1 MRLLGARHCGVGAE
15 AFVISEYFKMP
26 AHLARIH
33 SSCVG
38 QHIDD
43 FIAVIAGRGYSRNV
57 VRMFIRAVAHLGW
70 WADRRHIPI
79 ESWSEETVRRFRR
92 HLSRCKCEP
101 NLGVFEDAVAR
112 VEQFLD
118 YLRVKAVIGPAP
130 PASPVHKFAVISQ
143 QFADWMLRHRG
154 VTRGSLQVYQHVLRP
169 FLVELGEEP
178 ARYTADGVRSFV
190 VARVG
195 RLSRPQAHS
204 TVTAIRAFLRFL
216 IAEGR
221 VPPGLA
227 LCVPKVPQWRLAS
240 LPRYLEAAD
249 VARVVRSCDRS
260 MGRGLRDRA
269 ILLLLSRLGL
279 RAGDIVGMELDD
291 IDWHRGALRV
301 RGKGRREVLLPL
313 PQDVGDAVF
322 AYLERGRPRVDGA
335 SSRVFLTSYAPI
347 QPFSSSVSVSNLVD
361 AALKRAGIRNPPS
374 RGAHLLRHSAATAML
389 RSGGSLD
396 TIAAVLRHQS
406 SDTTMHY
413 AKVDL
418 RLLESVAQPWPG
430 RAAC

>member
-1 MRLLGARHCGVGAE
+1 M
-15 AFVISEYFKMP
+15 ISDYLKMP
-26 AHLARIH
+26 AHLARIR

-43 FIAVIAGRGYSRNV
+43 FIDVIAGRGYSRNV
-57 VRMFIRAVAHLGW
+57 VRMFIRAVVHLGW
-70 WADRRHIPI
+70 WADRRRIPI

-92 HLSRCKCEP
+92 HLSQCHCEP
-101 NLGVFEDAVAR
+101 NRGVFEDAVAR

-118 YLRVKAVIGPAP
+118 YLRSKAVIAPALR
-130 PASPVHKFAVISQ
+130 ASPAHKFAAISQ

-154 VTRGSLQVYQHVLRP
+154 VTRGTLYVYQDVLRR

-178 ARYTADGVRSFV
+178 ARYTADGIRSFV
-190 VARVG
+190 ITRVG
-195 RLSRPQAHS
+195 RLSRPRAQS

-216 IAEGR
+216 IAERR
-221 VPPGLA
+221 VASRLL

-249 VARVVRSCDRS
+249 IARVVNSCDRKS
-260 MGRGLRDRA
+260 GHGQRDRA

-279 RAGDIVGMELDD
+279 RGGDIVGMDLDD
-291 IDWHRGALRV
+291 IDWRRGTLRV

-313 PQDVGDAVF
+313 PQDVGDALL
-322 AYLERGRPRVDGA
+322 AHLQNRRVGD
-335 SSRVFLTSYAPI
+335 SSRVFLTVQAPV
-347 QPFSSSVSVSNLVD
+347 QPFSSSSSVSSLVRV
-361 AALKRAGIRNPPS
+361 ALKRAGIRNPPS

-389 RSGGSLD
+389 RAGGSLD

-418 RLLESVAQPWPG
+418 EMLERVAQPWPG
-430 RAAC
+430 RASC